1 MNSWMT
7 DTLHQKSVIIA
18 DFAGTLR
25 DYRGPE
31 ELSNI
36 KHNDIHLS
44 DSGHIL
50 AYHTIYDALIGHYPE
65 YSCDEGPDVIQ
76 TRSRKTREER
86 LSSRNTGVSSTSS
99 AHGSDPAE
107 AVRSIIERVAEAD
120 DFVYDENKQMLEMG
134 LSVLETV
141 EAARTIEKEFFG
153 GREIIQLP
161 AYDYPPCIRPTF
173 FIDLLKG
180 KTRESI
186 LGHTEDLIRYES
198 EDEKAAVE
206 SNDSAP
212 MRLLRNN
219 IYEYLGDDMIKV
231 TSDMTFFGDL
241 QMNHVDWYNVLY
253 PAEVELNM
261 RLDPAKSPSPEA
273 ITLGE
278 IADFVEKHR

>member
-1 MNSWMT
+1 MLIHLLLKVRNNTFT
-7 DTLHQKSVIIA
+7 DVKSVIIA

-36 KHNDIHLS
+36 KYNDIHLS

-86 LSSRNTGVSSTSS
+86 LSSRNTGVSSISS
-99 AHGSDPAE
+99 AHGSD
-107 AVRSIIERVAEAD
+107 
-120 DFVYDENKQMLEMG
+120 
-134 LSVLETV
+134 
-141 EAARTIEKEFFG
+141 
-153 GREIIQLP
+153 
-161 AYDYPPCIRPTF
+161 
-173 FIDLLKG
+173 
-180 KTRESI
+180 
-186 LGHTEDLIRYES
+186 
-198 EDEKAAVE
+198 
-206 SNDSAP
+206 
-212 MRLLRNN
+212 
-219 IYEYLGDDMIKV
+219 
-231 TSDMTFFGDL
+231 
-241 QMNHVDWYNVLY
+241 

-261 RLDPAKSPSPEA
+261 RLDPAKSPSPET